1 MPWASETDQD
11 MDFIEENG
19 AAQGSAEKVAVDLPD
34 AQLKFLHTATVLGAH
49 WGKLLL
55 VPLLA
60 AVVMF
65 GIASLLKPSFT
76 GTTTFIPPQQQ
87 QSTGG
92 AALAS
97 LGALSSLA
105 GSAGSLGLRTPGDQ
119 YVSLMQ
125 SVRVSDRIIDR
136 FGLMQVY
143 GETLRVKAREALRGN
158 VTISLGKK
166 DGLITVDAIDHDRT
180 RAAAIANAYVEELRT
195 LTSTIAVTEAQPRR
209 QFFVRQL
216 QATRDRL
223 VSAQVALQDSGL
235 NTGAIK
241 AEPRA
246 AADGYAK
253 LRAELTAAEV
263 RLQTMRSAFAD
274 TSAEVT
280 QQTSTVRALRD
291 QVNLLEA
298 SSQPQDGASSD
309 YVSKYREFKYQ
320 ETLFDLYARQFE
332 LAKADE
338 SREGAL
344 IQVVDAAQPPE
355 LKSKPRRVIFALAG
369 YVGALALLL
378 GWIIGRDWLR
388 NSLLDSSF
396 ESGMRELRQA
406 AAIRRRSD

>member
-1 MPWASETDQD
+1 
-11 MDFIEENG
+11 
-19 AAQGSAEKVAVDLPD
+19 
-34 AQLKFLHTATVLGAH
+34 
-49 WGKLLL
+49 
-55 VPLLA
+55 
-60 AVVMF
+60 
-65 GIASLLKPSFT
+65 LLKPSFT

-195 LTSTIAVTEAQPRR
+195 LTSTIAVTEAQQRR
-209 QFFVRQL
+209 QFFERQL

-388 NSLLDSSF
+388 NSLLDSRF